1 MDKNL
6 LSIQIYKI
14 NTDEIN
20 LNDLKSAIKSE
31 YKVIDDLNDK
41 YLLEIK
47 YTESDLI
54 EALEHEEVHPLDQY
68 ELTESIVE
76 FGKELGININV
87 SKDPTGIDP
96 EAVKKFKE
104 IALSKIREAKEKINK
119 LKNKE
124 GPENGNKN

>member
-1 MDKNL
+1 ME
-6 LSIQIYKI
+6 KI
-14 NTDEIN
+14 KELEKTLEKKEQEI
-20 LNDLKSAIKSE
+20 K
-31 YKVIDDLNDK
+31 DLNDK

-54 EALEHEEVHPLDQY
+54 EALEHEDVHPLDQY